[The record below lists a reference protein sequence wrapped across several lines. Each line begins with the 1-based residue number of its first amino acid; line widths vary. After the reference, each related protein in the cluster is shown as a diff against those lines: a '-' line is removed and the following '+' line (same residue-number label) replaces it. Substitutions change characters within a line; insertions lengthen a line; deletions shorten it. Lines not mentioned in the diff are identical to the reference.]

1 MEREKGRKKNQ
12 LLTEAAE
19 MFDLPADVV
28 AGLPHV
34 ELMGNRQFYMERHRG
49 ILSYSGEVI
58 DINSDKLMVRVRGQ
72 GLELVSMTGDALR
85 IQGTIARVE
94 WVS

>member
-1 MEREKGRKKNQ
+1 MEREKNRKKSQ

-34 ELMGNRQFYMERHRG
+34 ELMGNRQFYMERHREIG
-49 ILSYSGEVI
+49 RAHV
-58 DINSDKLMVRVRGQ
+58 
-72 GLELVSMTGDALR
+72 
-85 IQGTIARVE
+85 
-94 WVS
+94 

>member
-1 MEREKGRKKNQ
+1 MEREKNRKKNQ

-49 ILSYSGEVI
+49 ILSYSGEAI
-58 DINSDKLMVRVRGQ
+58 DINGDKLLIRIRGQ
-72 GLELVSMTGDALR
+72 GLELVSMTGDSLR
-85 IQGTIARVE
+85 IRGEIAQVE
-94 WVS
+94 WVV

>member
-1 MEREKGRKKNQ
+1 MEKIKREKRI
-12 LLTEAAE
+12 LSEAAE
-19 MFDLPADVV
+19 LFDLPADVV

-34 ELMGNRQFYMERHRG
+34 EVVGSGHFYMEHHLG
-49 ILSYSGEVI
+49 ILSYSGEEI
-58 DINSDKLMVRVRGQ
+58 DINGEGMIVRVYGA

-85 IQGTIARVE
+85 IQGNISRVE

>member
-1 MEREKGRKKNQ
+1 MDWIKKDKTI
-12 LLTEAAE
+12 LSEAAE
-19 MFDLPADVV
+19 LFDLPADVV

-34 ELMGNRQFYMERHRG
+34 EMIGSGHFYMEHHRG
-49 ILSYSGEVI
+49 ILSYSGEEIAVNTEKMI
-58 DINSDKLMVRVRGQ
+58 VRVSGE

-85 IQGTIARVE
+85 IHGTIRRVE

>member
-1 MEREKGRKKNQ
+1 MEKKKVF
-12 LLTEAAE
+12 LEAAE
-19 MFDLPADVV
+19 LFDLPADLV

-34 ELMGNRQFYMERHRG
+34 EVLGSGYSYMEHHRG
-49 ILSYSGEVI
+49 ILSYSGEEI
-58 DINSDKLMVRVRGQ
+58 DINGEGMIVRVYGK

>member
-49 ILSYSGEVI
+49 ILSYSVEVI

-85 IQGTIARVE
+85 IRGEISQVE
-94 WVS
+94 WVV

>member
-28 AGLPHV
+28 AGL
-34 ELMGNRQFYMERHRG
+34 RWRWA
-49 ILSYSGEVI
+49 ILSI
-58 DINSDKLMVRVRGQ
+58 C
-72 GLELVSMTGDALR
+72 
-85 IQGTIARVE
+85 
-94 WVS
+94 

>member
-1 MEREKGRKKNQ
+1 MEREKNRKKNQ

-49 ILSYSGEVI
+49 ILSYSGEEI
-58 DINSDKLMVRVRGQ
+58 AINAEKMIVRVYGE

-85 IQGTIARVE
+85 IHGSIRRVE

>member
-1 MEREKGRKKNQ
+1 MEWDKFKKKDQ

-34 ELMGNRQFYMERHRG
+34 ELMGNRQFYMERHKG
-49 ILSYSGEVI
+49 ILSYSGETI
-58 DINSDKLMVRVRGQ
+58 DINSGQMLIRVHGRG
-72 GLELVSMTGDALR
+72 LKLVSMTGGALR
-85 IQGTIARVE
+85 IEGEISQVE
-94 WVS
+94 WVV